1 MKVRLFIGN
10 IPEKCPV
17 SISIRW
23 VPGGKWWDP
32 RKEHREW
39 ETHTLP
45 RLKIIR
51 EIASEVFR
59 LMAFRIPEW
68 QSFRR
73 FVNISSHVIACHTGV
88 HSASW
93 SCLGSGSSYSSG
105 LLQVSHC
112 IWDCQ
117 GLHQVSCG
125 CIRSCFTLQLLL
137 SFLWSA
143 SEAGAGPAVLH
154 LLDQLEYFKQRTVK
168 PFVQFSGK
176 TFSSIP
182 WLGFSSV
189 KGRVILDHLAVLIKD
204 LKLVATIWTLGKSF
218 WPFVWGF
225 SGIAAI
231 WRAIVWINDAAF
243 GIYTE
248 ENILLTESG
257 RLKRLLIRWQF
268 GFKNSVVFASNR
280 CLKIRTGASRVHPV
294 RSWVRKQFAS
304 SV

>member
-10 IPEKCPV
+10 IPEKRPV

-39 ETHTLP
+39 ETHTFP

-105 LLQVSHC
+105 LLQVYEIVYEIVRDSTKCHVAISGAVSPSSFSFHVC
-112 IWDCQ
+112 GVRLRQEQ
-117 GLHQVSCG
+117 GPQSY
-125 CIRSCFTLQLLL
+125 ISWTNL
-137 SFLWSA
+137 SILSKGLVNPLFSFQA
-143 SEAGAGPAVLH
+143 
-154 LLDQLEYFKQRTVK
+154 K
-168 PFVQFSGK
+168 PL
-176 TFSSIP
+176 P
-182 WLGFSSV
+182 
-189 KGRVILDHLAVLIKD
+189 
-204 LKLVATIWTLGKSF
+204 
-218 WPFVWGF
+218 PFPGWVF
-225 SGIAAI
+225 PR
-231 WRAIVWINDAAF
+231 WRGGWAWI
-243 GIYTE
+243 
-248 ENILLTESG
+248 ILLY
-257 RLKRLLIRWQF
+257 L
-268 GFKNSVVFASNR
+268 
-280 CLKIRTGASRVHPV
+280 
-294 RSWVRKQFAS
+294 
-304 SV
+304 